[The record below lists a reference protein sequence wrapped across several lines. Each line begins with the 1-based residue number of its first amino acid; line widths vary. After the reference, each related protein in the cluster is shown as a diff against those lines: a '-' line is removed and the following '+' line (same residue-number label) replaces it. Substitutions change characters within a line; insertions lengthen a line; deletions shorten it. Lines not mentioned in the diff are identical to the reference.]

1 MHYISKWNWGQNWFV
16 LAALALDSGIRS
28 TKPSILISWRRQG
41 FGRLVLIMLIKHS
54 TSLSLSHNGLSHC
67 QERLPGVDIYLHC
80 PHKDPMAFYRA
91 CGFLQINLQDTT
103 GFDLLPKTIADTLC
117 DEDAQ
122 GFAWIVPESKEH
134 CIIPLMQLCSGS
146 LLNTLKE
153 VVQDKKNKDLHANK
167 DGGSGSLLN
176 SSKEVVEI
184 QNDLDNTSSDGG
196 SSNLFLWCQ
205 YPPSLSDVKDAPVSA
220 LLTNVDMEEGYA
232 GLDLL
237 NKLLQPPLG
246 LLVLLR
252 RYNALENWYLMQGSI
267 IAKVAVEHGWPQV
280 SCR

>member
-1 MHYISKWNWGQNWFV
+1 
-16 LAALALDSGIRS
+16 
-28 TKPSILISWRRQG
+28 
-41 FGRLVLIMLIKHS
+41 
-54 TSLSLSHNGLSHC
+54 
-67 QERLPGVDIYLHC
+67 
-80 PHKDPMAFYRA
+80 MAFYCA
-91 CGFLQINLQDTT
+91 CRFLQINLQDTT
-103 GFDLLPKTIADTLC
+103 GIELLPKTIAGTLC
-117 DEDAQ
+117 NKNAQ
-122 GFAWIVPESKEH
+122 GLAWIVPESKEH
-134 CIIPLMQLCSGS
+134 WKNPLMQLCSGS